1 MGKLNLSGQTYE
13 YLTVLREKGK
23 NKHGQTLWE
32 CKCFCE
38 AIVDVVGSALRSGH
52 TKSCGCQS
60 RRLTTEAN
68 IKHGMSSRKGN
79 TPTYNTWKRMVQRC
93 TNPNSKEYPNYGGR
107 GITICERWLK
117 FEKFLAD
124 MGERPENA
132 SIDRI
137 DNSQGYYPDNCR
149 WSTRSEQQRNR
160 RNNRL
165 ITFNGKTQCLE
176 DWAAEIGIRSDVLI
190 KRLKLGWSIEE
201 TLTKPLDSRYQRL
214 KK

>member
-1 MGKLNLSGQTYE
+1 MVCLVGKEIPPHTIH
-13 YLTVLREKGK
+13 GK
-23 NKHGQTLWE
+23 EWY
-32 CKCFCE
+32 
-38 AIVDVVGSALRSGH
+38 S
-52 TKSCGCQS
+52 
-60 RRLTTEAN
+60 
-68 IKHGMSSRKGN
+68 
-79 TPTYNTWKRMVQRC
+79 RC

-117 FEKFLAD
+117 FENFLAD
-124 MGERPENA
+124 MGERSENA

-137 DNSQGYYPDNCR
+137 DNFQGYYPDNCR

-201 TLTKPLDSRYQRL
+201 TLTKPLDSRYQR
-214 KK
+214 